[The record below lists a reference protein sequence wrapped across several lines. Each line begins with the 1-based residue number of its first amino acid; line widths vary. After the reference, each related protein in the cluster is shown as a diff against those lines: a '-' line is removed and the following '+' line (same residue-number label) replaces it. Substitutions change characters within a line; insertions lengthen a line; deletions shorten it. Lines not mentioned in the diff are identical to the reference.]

1 MKVSKFAQFHL
12 KTELFSLTIS
22 KDWSVDN
29 IEKTGLN
36 GSVYYF
42 SVYYDAIAVDD
53 ILGIH
58 NNLMKKNDIV

>member
-1 MKVSKFAQFHL
+1 MKVSKFVQFHL
-12 KTELFSLTIS
+12 KPELFCLTIS
-22 KDWSVDN
+22 KDWSIDN

-42 SVYYDAIAVDD
+42 SVDYDAIAVDD
-53 ILGIH
+53 ILGIR